1 MEVDSKVKLK
11 PGEAVVRRLKILSY
25 VDGYYVG
32 RQSCVAK
39 INNEDNVSEK
49 NQKNT
54 RSRSIIQLDRWIFT
68 LSQSMKIEKNLIEG
82 QWTHFMWRAK

>member
-25 VDGYYVG
+25 VDCYYVG

-39 INNEDNVSEK
+39 INNEDNVGEK

-82 QWTHFMWRAK
+82 QWKMCL